1 MDSLRSEVIM
11 NLISIALLSFS
22 LGSQDS
28 TPRPFWNFE
37 TNLVHPVRV
46 SADGERLFCV
56 NPPEGALEIY
66 SLSDADKPVL
76 MRSLPVG
83 LEPCS
88 VTERNADEIW
98 VVDSLSDSVSVVSLS
113 EGRVVD
119 VLEVGDEPADVCFA
133 GSPERA
139 FITSSASDEVYVFD
153 ASTRVLVGVVPI
165 FGKDP
170 RALAASSDGGSVWV
184 AVQRSGNGT
193 TIIGEADAPAPP
205 APWDPS
211 LPAAPQSGLIVSD
224 DDPSWSHIVTWDVVD
239 TDLVR
244 IDAGTLN
251 ILEEIA
257 GVGTILYD
265 LVVDP
270 ADGHVFVA
278 ATEARNLLRFVQ
290 NLKAHSIQSRI
301 SEVTPGLASVEVHD
315 LNPGVDN
322 STLPNN
328 AARATAL
335 AEPVALVLD
344 AANDRIFV
352 AAQGT
357 DRVGVLDRDGA
368 RLGLIELGASGAS
381 IDTGAIRGPRGLAL
395 HPTEPRLYVYERF
408 AHALAVV
415 NTQSLSVIAEVPL
428 EHDPTPASIS
438 LGRRFHYDAKR
449 SGNGTMSCA
458 ACHIDGDIDLLAW
471 DLGDPEG
478 EVVPAVGSTTFPFDL
493 VAVEDHHPMKGP
505 MTTQALRG
513 LGGVAPYHW
522 RGEKKELVDFNEAFG
537 ANGILAGDELS
548 RAELAVFVEWLE
560 SGTYPPNP
568 NQTLERGLKNT
579 PPNANAAAGED
590 AFFADVIDTTPLF
603 GFNVEISCAACHTFE
618 TGNFTGTNG
627 EVVGGDVLEES
638 QAQKVAHLRNVYRRT
653 GFDQSAAEVKA
664 GFGFIH
670 DGSVATVM
678 DFLGLNAFS
687 FWPEN
692 KMDDIAE
699 FMLAFDTGTAPSLG
713 IRVLVDS
720 SRFAGSALVQD
731 IALLESRAAAG
742 DIDLVLRGLFDG
754 VERACLYQPSTGM
767 YLPDR
772 ALDAAVDRQ
781 WLLDQAQVG
790 ALKGCFMGVSPGEGL
805 RFARDRDSDGVLD
818 GDELVSSYEAGVG
831 PCDAGLSLTANSAPE
846 LGNEGF
852 ALVIEGGTPGMSGFL
867 AVAPGVSLGS
877 GPIAAASIQRDSIFS
892 QVNFQFD
899 SRGAAVVP
907 VPLPTSQSY
916 LGRSYDLRAFSRES
930 CGDAGHVGSN
940 GVHVTV
946 MP

>member
-1 MDSLRSEVIM
+1 MIL
-11 NLISIALLSFS
+11 LSIALLSSSAVF
-22 LGSQDS
+22 QDS
-28 TPRPFWNFE
+28 SPRPFWNFE
-37 TNLVHPVRV
+37 TNLVHPLRV

-56 NPPEGALEIY
+56 NPPEGALEVY
-66 SLSDADKPVL
+66 SLSDLDDPVL
-76 MRSLPVG
+76 MRSIPVG

-88 VTERNADEIW
+88 VTERTSDEVW

-113 EGRVVD
+113 AGGVID

-133 GSPERA
+133 GAPERA
-139 FITSSASDEVYVFD
+139 FVTCSASDEVYVFD
-153 ASTRVLVGVVPI
+153 TSSRAEVGVIPI

-170 RALAASSDGGSVWV
+170 RALAPSPDGGSVWV

-211 LPAAPQSGLIVSD
+211 LPSAPQSGLIVRD
-224 DDPSWSHIVTWDVVD
+224 DDPNWSHIVSWDVVD

-251 ILEEIA
+251 ILEEIEA
-257 GVGTILYD
+257 VGTILYD

-270 ADGHVFVA
+270 LDGHVFVA
-278 ATEARNLLRFVQ
+278 ATEARNLVSFVQ
-290 NLKAHSIQSRI
+290 NLKAHSIKSLV
-301 SEVTPGLASVEVHD
+301 SEVTPGLASVEAHD
-315 LNPGVDN
+315 LNPGIDYGV
-322 STLPNN
+322 LPND

-344 AANDRIFV
+344 EASGLIYV

-357 DRVGVLDRDGA
+357 DRVGVLDRNGV
-368 RLGLIELGASGAS
+368 RQGMIELGASGANV
-381 IDTGAIRGPRGLAL
+381 DTSSIRGPRGLAL
-395 HPTEPRLYVYERF
+395 HPSESRLYVYERF

-415 NTQSLSVIAEVPL
+415 DTQSLNVITEVAL
-428 EHDPTPASIS
+428 EYDPTPANIS
-438 LGRRFHYDAKR
+438 LGRRFNYDAKR

-478 EVVPAVGSTTFPFDL
+478 EVVASTGSVTFPFDQ
-493 VAVEDHHPMKGP
+493 VSVEDHHPMKGP

-537 ANGILAGDELS
+537 PEGILAGDELD
-548 RAELAVFVEWLE
+548 RVELSNFIEWLE

-568 NQTLERGLKNT
+568 NQTLERGLVSS
-579 PPNANAAAGED
+579 PQNANAAAGEV

-603 GFNVEISCAACHTFE
+603 GFDVEISCVACHTFE
-618 TGNFTGTNG
+618 AGNFSGTNG
-627 EVVGGDVLEES
+627 EIIGGAVLDES

-670 DGSVATVM
+670 DGSIGTVM
-678 DFLGLNAFS
+678 DFLGINAFS
-687 FWPEN
+687 LWPQN

-699 FMLAFDTGTAPSLG
+699 FVLAFDTGTAPILG
-713 IRVLVDS
+713 YRALVDS
-720 SRFAGSALVQD
+720 SHFAGAELLQK
-731 IALLESRAAAG
+731 IGLLESRAAAG
-742 DIDLVLRGLFDG
+742 DIDLVLRGLFGG
-754 VERACLYQPSTGM
+754 VERACFYEPSTGL

-772 ALDAAVDRQ
+772 ALDPAVDRQ
-781 WLLDQAQVG
+781 WLLDQAQAGVL
-790 ALKGCFMGVSPGEGL
+790 AGCFIGVSPGEGV

-818 GDELVSSYEAGVG
+818 GDELVSSYEAGTG

-846 LGNEGF
+846 LGNNGF
-852 ALVIEGGTPGMSGFL
+852 ALVIEGGTPGVSGFL
-867 AVAPGVSLGS
+867 AVASGVSLGAGS
-877 GPIAAASIQRDSIFS
+877 PGAASIQRDPLFS
-892 QVNFQFD
+892 QLNFQFD
-899 SRGAAVVP
+899 SRGAAVVR

-916 LGRSYDLRAFSRES
+916 LGRSYDLRAYSREA
-930 CGDAGHVGSN
+930 CGDAGRLGSN
-940 GVHVTV
+940 GLSLTIT
-946 MP
+946 P

>member
-1 MDSLRSEVIM
+1 
-11 NLISIALLSFS
+11 
-22 LGSQDS
+22 
-28 TPRPFWNFE
+28 
-37 TNLVHPVRV
+37 
-46 SADGERLFCV
+46 V

-66 SLSDADKPVL
+66 SLSDVDQPVL
-76 MRSLPVG
+76 MRSIPVG

-88 VTERNADEIW
+88 VTERTSDELW

-113 EGRVVD
+113 GGRVIE
-119 VLEVGDEPADVCFA
+119 VLAVGDEPADVCFA

-139 FITSSASDEVYVFD
+139 FVTCSASDEVYVFD
-153 ASTRVLVGVVPI
+153 ASSRVEIGVIPI

-170 RALAASSDGGSVWV
+170 RALAVSPGGGSVWV
-184 AVQRSGNGT
+184 AIQRSGNGT

-211 LPAAPQSGLIVSD
+211 LPSAPQSGLIVRD

-244 IDAGTLN
+244 IDAGTLT
-251 ILEEIA
+251 ILEEVEA
-257 GVGTILYD
+257 VGTILYD

-270 ADGHVFVA
+270 LDGHVFVA
-278 ATEARNLLRFVQ
+278 ATEARNHVRFVQ
-290 NLKAHSIQSRI
+290 NLKAHSIHSRV
-301 SEVTPGLASVEVHD
+301 SEVTPGLAAVEAHE
-315 LNPGVDN
+315 LNPGIDYGA
-322 STLPNN
+322 LPND

-344 AANDRIFV
+344 EASGLIYV

-357 DRVGVLDRDGA
+357 DRIGVIDRAGV
-368 RLGLIELGASGAS
+368 RQGMVELGASGANVETS
-381 IDTGAIRGPRGLAL
+381 SIRGPRGLAL
-395 HPTEPRLYVYERF
+395 HPNESRLYVYERF

-415 NTQSLSVIAEVPL
+415 DTQSLNVVTEVPL
-428 EHDPTPASIS
+428 EYDPTPAAIS
-438 LGRRFHYDAKR
+438 LGRRFNYDAKR

-458 ACHIDGDIDLLAW
+458 ACHVDGDIDLLAW

-478 EVVPAVGSTTFPFDL
+478 EVIPSVGSVTFPFDQ
-493 VAVEDHHPMKGP
+493 APVEDHHPMKGP

-537 ANGILAGDELS
+537 PDGILAGDELS
-548 RAELAVFVEWLE
+548 RSELAIFIEWLE

-568 NQTLERGLKNT
+568 NQTLERGLKTT
-579 PPNANAAAGED
+579 PPQANAAAGEV

-618 TGNFTGTNG
+618 PGNFSGTNG
-627 EVVGGDVLEES
+627 EVIGGAVLEES

-653 GFDQSAAEVKA
+653 GFDQSAPEVKA

-670 DGSVATVM
+670 DGSIGTVM

-699 FMLAFDTGTAPSLG
+699 FVLAFDTGTAPSVG
-713 IRVLVDS
+713 FRVLIDS
-720 SRFAGSALVQD
+720 SHYGGAELVQE

-742 DIDLVLRGLFDG
+742 DIDLVLRGLFSG
-754 VERACLYQPSTGM
+754 VDRACLYDPSTGA
-767 YLPDR
+767 YLPDSVV
-772 ALDAAVDRQ
+772 DPAVDRQ
-781 WLLDQAQVG
+781 WLLDQAHAG
-790 ALKGCFMGVSPGEGL
+790 ELAGCFIGVSPGEGL

-818 GDELVSSYEAGVG
+818 GDEQVSSYEAGPG

-852 ALVIEGGTPGMSGFL
+852 ALVIEGGSPGMSGFL
-867 AVAPGVSLGS
+867 AVASGVSLGS
-877 GPIAAASIQRDSIFS
+877 GSPGAASIQRDPLFS
-892 QVNFQFD
+892 QLNFQFD
-899 SRGAAVVP
+899 SRGAAVVR

-916 LGRSYDLRAFSRES
+916 LGRSYDLRAFSREA
-930 CGDAGHVGSN
+930 CGDAGRVGSN
-940 GVHVTV
+940 GIHVTI